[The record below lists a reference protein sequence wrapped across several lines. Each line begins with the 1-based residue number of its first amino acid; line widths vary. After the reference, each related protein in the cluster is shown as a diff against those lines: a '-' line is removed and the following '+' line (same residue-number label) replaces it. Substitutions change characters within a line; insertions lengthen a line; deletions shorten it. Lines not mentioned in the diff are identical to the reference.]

1 MKERVGRMEE
11 ALAQLLGQKL
21 DQLAA
26 GEQAGSQ
33 YQSAEQ
39 LIDVDHN
46 QSISHQVSAI
56 MEQHRALLEDEE
68 EDLKQRDPFNIPEED
83 EFFIARQSFRTTPN
97 QS

>member
-11 ALAQLLGQKL
+11 ALAQLLGQNL
-21 DQLAA
+21 DQA

-56 MEQHRALLEDEE
+56 MEQHRGLLEDEE

>member
-56 MEQHRALLEDEE
+56 MEQHRGLLEDEE
-68 EDLKQRDPFNIPEED
+68 EVLKQRDPLKIPEED

>member
-21 DQLAA
+21 DQV

-39 LIDVDHN
+39 LIDHN

-56 MEQHRALLEDEE
+56 MEQHRGLLEDEE

>member
-1 MKERVGRMEE
+1 MED
-11 ALAQLLGQKL
+11 ALAEVLGKKL
-21 DQLAA
+21 DQA

-39 LIDVDHN
+39 LIDHN

-56 MEQHRALLEDEE
+56 MEQHRGLLEDEE

>member
-1 MKERVGRMEE
+1 MEE

-21 DQLAA
+21 EA

-39 LIDVDHN
+39 LIDVDDN

-56 MEQHRALLEDEE
+56 MEQHRGLLEDEE

>member
-21 DQLAA
+21 DQLAV

-39 LIDVDHN
+39 LIDHN

-56 MEQHRALLEDEE
+56 MEQHRGLLEDEE